1 MRYTKTEIEG
11 ARERLAGLLTV
22 GTVVYTLVRHV
33 SKSGLSREIDLYVIR
48 DNKPVLLTYSAA
60 ALLGL
65 PVGHRGVKVQGAG
78 MDMGFH
84 LVESLSRVLYRES
97 YALSHEWL

>member
-11 ARERLAGLLTV
+11 ARERLAGLLRTGDTIYTV
-22 GTVVYTLVRHV
+22 LRRV
-33 SKSGLSREIDLYVIR
+33 SRSGMEREIELYAVR
-48 DNKPVLLTYSAA
+48 DNRPVYLTRSVA
-60 ALLGL
+60 ALLGY
-65 PVGHRGVKVQGAG
+65 PVGDRGLKVRGAG